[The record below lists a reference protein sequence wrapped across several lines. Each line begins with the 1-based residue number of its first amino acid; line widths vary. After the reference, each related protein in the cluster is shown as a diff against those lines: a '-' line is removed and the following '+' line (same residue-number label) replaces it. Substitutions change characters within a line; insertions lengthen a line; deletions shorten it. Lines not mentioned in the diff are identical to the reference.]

1 MPEKPTLAVS
11 LSFMSGTGEE
21 DELIDELRRRL
32 IGEGLASGVNLLVR
46 EHDGIARPH
55 HGGRPRPTRSHAG
68 RPVQRGSAARSHLG
82 RASIAGRRRSRR
94 TQARDSAEDR
104 EPRTTPPRRLATD
117 SAQIDPKRDL
127 TDRLSARRL
136 SRYSLVLHAARMIR
150 RCSRADRRSG
160 HGS

>member
-55 HGGRPRPTRSHAG
+55 HGGRPRPTRSPAG
-68 RPVQRGSAARSHLG
+68 RPVQRAPASRSHSVQK
-82 RASIAGRRRSRR
+82 SIAVLRRIRR
-94 TQARDSAEDR
+94 IQARYSAEDR

-117 SAQIDPKRDL
+117 S
-127 TDRLSARRL
+127 
-136 SRYSLVLHAARMIR
+136 
-150 RCSRADRRSG
+150 
-160 HGS
+160 